1 MRYRLIAIDV
11 DGTLLNDQY
20 ELPPRTVETI
30 NRSLDYCH
38 LVLCTG
44 RSLFSTKPLLRHF
57 KKPIPLI
64 GDNGGTL
71 WLPEKGIFEQSTLS
85 RQVVEEVL
93 LFSRQHGLHIDFT
106 TGDGIYVEKLN
117 ERLASIYRKY
127 FAEPKQVHDLLQL
140 DQLPVKITI
149 SGAPEQIDQAYPAII
164 GRFSGKA
171 QFFRSGPY
179 FIDCLGK
186 GVNKGTALMKVASIF
201 GVDIRQTIAIGNYFN
216 DLEMLH
222 LAGLGV
228 AVANAPEEVRGQA
241 DLVTDSN
248 NHEGVRKVLE
258 QFILTSTNK

>member
-1 MRYRLIAIDV
+1 MRYRLVAIDV

-20 ELPPRTVETI
+20 KLPPRTKETM

-44 RSLFSTKPLLRHF
+44 RSLFSTKPLLQHF

-64 GDNGGTL
+64 SDNGGTL
-71 WLPEKGIFEQSTLS
+71 WLPEKGIWEQSTIS
-85 RQVVEEVL
+85 RQVVQEILSFCREY
-93 LFSRQHGLHIDFT
+93 GLHVDFT
-106 TGDGIYVEKLN
+106 TGEGIYVERLN
-117 ERLASIYRKY
+117 EQLLSIYRKY
-127 FAEPKQVHDLLQL
+127 FAEPTKVRDLMQL
-140 DQLPVKITI
+140 EQMPVKITI
-149 SGAPEQIDQAYPAII
+149 SGPTEQIDQAYPEII
-164 GRFSGKA
+164 KRFAEKA
-171 QFFRSGPY
+171 QCFRSGPY
-179 FIDCLGK
+179 FIDCLAK
-186 GVNKGTALMKVASIF
+186 GVNKGTALMKVASF
-201 GVDIRQTIAIGNYFN
+201 LGVDMRQTIAIGNYFN

-258 QFILTSTNK
+258 KFILTSPQ